1 MKKKIVIILASLV
14 LIMGT
19 ALVSTKADNSSSS
32 LMAEWGMKLK
42 DFVGEE
48 EEQDTPQVYAQ
59 GDYATVT
66 QDEIDQ
72 AKQFF
77 ITSGLSE
84 SEAEEKAIS
93 YSMEREAMYEKALQ
107 EGYEVTDE
115 EVDEYLNEL
124 KSMVSTAEN
133 KKDIEALISQFDSE
147 EEYWQYQK
155 EVYRKN
161 LPIQKY
167 VSDLQ
172 QQYYENEASVQS
184 DAGDGQE
191 TDIANEWNHYLEQY
205 KTETAQEENYI
216 LTN

>member
-1 MKKKIVIILASLV
+1 MKKKIGIILASLV
-14 LIMGT
+14 LVMGIVL
-19 ALVSTKADNSSSS
+19 ALTKAHHSSSS
-32 LMAEWGMKLK
+32 LMAEWGMKLR
-42 DFVGEE
+42 DFAGGK
-48 EEQDTPQVYAQ
+48 EEQDTSKVYAQ
-59 GDYATVT
+59 GEHATVT
-66 QDEIDQ
+66 QDEIEQ

-107 EGYEVTDE
+107 EGYDVTDE

-124 KSMVSTAEN
+124 KSMMSTAEN
-133 KKDIEALISQFDSE
+133 KTDIEVLISQFDSE

-172 QQYYENEASVQS
+172 QQYDGN
-184 DAGDGQE
+184 GQE
-191 TDIANEWNHYLEQY
+191 TDTADEWNHYLEQY
-205 KTETAQEENYI
+205 KTKVVQEENYI
-216 LTN
+216 VTK